1 MKKKYV
7 KQDDLKDCGISSLL
21 MIIRYYG
28 GDVPKEY
35 LRNLTKTTK
44 DGVSAFY
51 LLKAAQQLGF
61 STKALKGDIKEL
73 KKDDFPLIAHVII
86 NNSFQHFVV
95 VYKVKDDKIII
106 ADPNKGIVKM
116 SLNEWNNISTKK
128 YLIFKPQKKI
138 PKINNNYSVIRMLFS
153 FIYNYRLLFITI
165 AIMSFI
171 YTILSIITTYNFK
184 FFLNDVIVYNKNS
197 YRNILFILLLLG
209 LVKNMSNLFRN
220 KLMNYINNQLD
231 KILFNETYS
240 QIISLPYLY
249 YKTRTCGDVISRIN
263 DVTNIKEF
271 IGKVFLTLFVDLIL
285 MIFVLGMLFKISIKL
300 TLFGLIISFIYS
312 IIIVVYNK
320 IINHYI
326 RNSYEESSNVNS
338 YLVET
343 ISAIDTIKG
352 LNLEE
357 SVCNKLSRKYHLLL
371 KINKKIGNI
380 LNDEEFFKDTIYYI
394 GQLFIVYFGITL
406 VISNKISI
414 TTLFTYIGLFS
425 YYLEPLR
432 SIMDLSLDV
441 ETMIVSWQ
449 RIKELY
455 NVTGEKFIVS
465 KKCINYNL
473 KGNIK
478 FIGVSYSY
486 NGINNVLE
494 DINITINAGSKVLI
508 CGNSGNG
515 KSTLMKLLMKYLPD
529 YDGKIYLDDR
539 ELSDYE
545 LIDLR
550 KRICYVSQNEM
561 LFSDSVYNNIVLN
574 SDSTY
579 DDVLFISKLFQM
591 DDVIAKMPLR
601 YDTLIEENGFNLSGG
616 ERQRIVLA
624 RSFLKETDIYILD
637 EALSAIDIK
646 TERLILENMFK
657 YWSKKTIIVVSHRF
671 NNADIFD
678 KKIVLG
684 DNCEYWFYYNG
695 WISWRK
701 KRNVW

>member
-1 MKKKYV
+1 MKKNYV

-473 KGNIK
+473 KGDIK

-539 ELSDYE
+539 ELDDYE

-646 TERLILENMFK
+646 TERLILENMFE

-684 DNCEYWFYYNG
+684 DNCEY
-695 WISWRK
+695 
-701 KRNVW
+701 

>member
-684 DNCEYWFYYNG
+684 DNCEY
-695 WISWRK
+695 
-701 KRNVW
+701 